1 METDRKTGIFNY
13 LRSKGFYRSM
23 SSSTFEVS
31 YQKDWVESLRGDT
44 SFLKV
49 ASTFTK
55 VGIGMKFKAEQL
67 IEANIIFI

>member
-1 METDRKTGIFNY
+1 
-13 LRSKGFYRSM
+13 M